1 MDIRGEGDP
10 HIFDIFQYISAILWI
25 AHMWLSYLLLKTE
38 NIKQFNNKG
47 HIYGVVLPFLE
58 IEYCI

>member
-1 MDIRGEGDP
+1 MDCSHVVI
-10 HIFDIFQYISAILWI
+10 IFA
-25 AHMWLSYLLLKTE
+25 LKTE

-47 HIYGVVLPFLE
+47 HIYEVVLPFLE